1 MYSFGNGE
9 HETEISHIDIIVL
22 KVVMKLNNL
31 NINDDYQMLIF
42 LEKLLHDKFK
52 INNMF
57 NKFDEYIDFNE
68 LKQLLEKEH
77 QIIYNMYKIIHTN
90 FYIKL
95 AKNDDSNFEELKQ
108 NFFNYHLELKKN
120 HNDQKQI
127 MIDQKVWPDD
137 IIKTRNY

>member
-1 MYSFGNGE
+1 MSSHE

-57 NKFDEYIDFNE
+57 NKFDEYIDFSE
-68 LKQLLEKEH
+68 LKQLLKKEN

-95 AKNDDSNFEELKQ
+95 AKNNDSNFEELKQ
-108 NFFNYHLELKKN
+108 IFLHYNLELNSN
-120 HNDQKQI
+120 HNAQKKI

>member
-1 MYSFGNGE
+1 MSN
-9 HETEISHIDIIVL
+9 HEQNTEISHIDIIVL
-22 KVVMKLNNL
+22 KTIMKQNNL
-31 NINDDYQMLIF
+31 NINDDYQRLIIF
-42 LEKLLHDKFK
+42 EELLHDMFK

-57 NKFDEYIDFNE
+57 NKFNVPIDFNE

-77 QIIYNMYKIIHTN
+77 QIIYNMYKIIHTK

-95 AKNDDSNFEELKQ
+95 AKNDDSNIEELKK
-108 NFFNYHLELKKN
+108 NFLNYHLELKRN

-127 MIDQKVWPDD
+127 MINQKVWPDD